1 MNVTQACRK
10 LEQWLEQGEI
20 EVATHRCG
28 LDRLL
33 AMKPHGHQAML
44 NGDSEQGLEQWGRQN
59 ALHWQETLG
68 ADAFA
73 ERFDVGHGR
82 TYGCIEQMPA
92 STTSCCLSCSVRWS
106 LQMVELGTTASVWAQ
121 AYRSTPAPSALR

>member
-1 MNVTQACRK
+1 MNVTQACRN

-82 TYGCIEQMPA
+82 TYGCIEQM
-92 STTSCCLSCSVRWS
+92 LSCIDYPLLFELLS
-106 LQMVELGTTASVWAQ
+106 QVE
-121 AYRSTPAPSALR
+121 PADG